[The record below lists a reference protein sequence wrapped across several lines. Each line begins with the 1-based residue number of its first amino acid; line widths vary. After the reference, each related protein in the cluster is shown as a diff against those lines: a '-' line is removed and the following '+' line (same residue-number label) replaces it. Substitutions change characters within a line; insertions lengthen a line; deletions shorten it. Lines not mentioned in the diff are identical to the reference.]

1 MNSPKVIENLIP
13 KNTYIGD
20 EITFNLNRNCSN
32 GFINKHIEVIDKNKI
47 FKYKER
53 VRAYTFEDFRSMLS
67 NAGLDLIDCFGSYNL
82 EPFKEKKSDRL
93 ILIFVNND

>member
-1 MNSPKVIENLIP
+1 
-13 KNTYIGD
+13 
-20 EITFNLNRNCSN
+20 
-32 GFINKHIEVIDKNKI
+32 
-47 FKYKER
+47 
-53 VRAYTFEDFRSMLS
+53 MLS